1 MVTTMRLF
9 KMKTRQM
16 VDKSFSQHMI
26 YQVFRAITH
35 DIFND
40 KTWFPTSRCSCEDVF
55 YEVFCIVDKMMFSHT
70 DTESRLAFVEGI
82 GQYEKNYVDEDEYA
96 TAQDERQRIVFVIL
110 YMAAVI
116 LQMMPLE
123 SKLSQFS
130 VMIMAQWRG
139 YVAYEFSN
147 RYLESLEKNRDVVEQ
162 LAAKI
167 GYYGEDGFFVSSQIN
182 ELMRQNNDED
192 YLHGFEPEPQ
202 KALELEVTDDE
213 HQENG
218 GQEKTED
225 NERKWGDLSQGE
237 RVKRA
242 LQKMIDEKAIPLK
255 KDYVLIMVALSD
267 IKDFEGK
274 FDNGASFCKYLTEQ
288 LKLPSDLTNASV
300 ISKRFSKMRGEFPNW
315 SFDDVRDPNAR
326 EKLNN
331 IAKRFVA
338 IYRKGQ

>member
-1 MVTTMRLF
+1 
-9 KMKTRQM
+9 
-16 VDKSFSQHMI
+16 
-26 YQVFRAITH
+26 
-35 DIFND
+35 
-40 KTWFPTSRCSCEDVF
+40 
-55 YEVFCIVDKMMFSHT
+55 MFSHT

-130 VMIMAQWRG
+130 VMIMGQWRG

-147 RYLESLEKNRDVVEQ
+147 RCLESLEKNRDVVEQ

-182 ELMRQNNDED
+182 ELMRQNNDEE

-202 KALELEVTDDE
+202 RALELEVTDDE

-255 KDYVLIMVALSD
+255 KDYALIMVALSD

-315 SFDDVRDPNAR
+315 SFDDVSDPNAR
-326 EKLNN
+326 QKLIN
-331 IAKRFVA
+331 IANRFVA

>member
-1 MVTTMRLF
+1 MRLF

-26 YQVFRAITH
+26 YQFFRAITH

-96 TAQDERQRIVFVIL
+96 TAQEER
-110 YMAAVI
+110 
-116 LQMMPLE
+116 
-123 SKLSQFS
+123 
-130 VMIMAQWRG
+130 
-139 YVAYEFSN
+139 
-147 RYLESLEKNRDVVEQ
+147 
-162 LAAKI
+162 LAANI

-192 YLHGFEPEPQ
+192 YLHGFEPEQ
-202 KALELEVTDDE
+202 KRTLELEVTDDE

-218 GQEKTED
+218 GQEKTEED
-225 NERKWGDLSQGE
+225 NEKEWGDLSQGE

-255 KDYVLIMVALSD
+255 KDYALIMVALSD
-267 IKDFEGK
+267 INDFEGK

-315 SFDDVRDPNAR
+315 SFDDVSDPNAR
-326 EKLNN
+326 QKLIN

>member
-1 MVTTMRLF
+1 MKLF

-16 VDKSFSQHMI
+16 VDKSFSQYLV
-26 YQVFRAITH
+26 YQAFQAISH

-147 RYLESLEKNRDVVEQ
+147 RCLESLEKNRDVVEQ
-162 LAAKI
+162 LAANI

-202 KALELEVTDDE
+202 RALELEVTDDE

-255 KDYVLIMVALSD
+255 KDYALIMVALSD
-267 IKDFEGK
+267 INDFEGK

-288 LKLPSDLTNASV
+288 LGLPSSLTNANV
-300 ISKRFSKMRGEFPNW
+300 ISKRFSQMHGTYPNW
-315 SFDDVRDPNAR
+315 LFDDVSDPVAR
-326 EKLNN
+326 QNLIN
-331 IAKRFVA
+331 IANRFVA

>member
-1 MVTTMRLF
+1 MKLF

-16 VDKSFSQHMI
+16 VDQSFSQYLV
-26 YQVFRAITH
+26 YQAFQAISH

-130 VMIMAQWRG
+130 VMIMGQWRG

-147 RYLESLEKNRDVVEQ
+147 RCLESLEKNRDVVEQ

-202 KALELEVTDDE
+202 RTLELEVTDDE

-218 GQEKTED
+218 GQEKTEED
-225 NERKWGDLSQGE
+225 NEKEWGDLSQ
-237 RVKRA
+237 
-242 LQKMIDEKAIPLK
+242 
-255 KDYVLIMVALSD
+255 
-267 IKDFEGK
+267 
-274 FDNGASFCKYLTEQ
+274 
-288 LKLPSDLTNASV
+288 
-300 ISKRFSKMRGEFPNW
+300 
-315 SFDDVRDPNAR
+315 
-326 EKLNN
+326 
-331 IAKRFVA
+331 
-338 IYRKGQ
+338 

>member
-1 MVTTMRLF
+1 MRLF

-16 VDKSFSQHMI
+16 VDRSFSQYLV
-26 YQVFRAITH
+26 YQVFRAISH

-96 TAQDERQRIVFVIL
+96 TAQEERQRIVFVIL
-110 YMAAVI
+110 YMAAMI

-123 SKLSQFS
+123 SKLPQFTEM
-130 VMIMAQWRG
+130 VMGQWRG
-139 YVAYEFSN
+139 YVTQEFSQ
-147 RYLESLEKNRDVVEQ
+147 RCLGAVVKNHEVVER
-162 LAAKI
+162 LAANI

-192 YLHGFEPEPQ
+192 YLHGFEPEL
-202 KALELEVTDDE
+202 KRTLELEVTDFE
-213 HQENG
+213 VQKNG
-218 GQEKTED
+218 EQEKAEED
-225 NERKWGDLSQGE
+225 NEEEWSNLSQEE

-242 LQKMIDEKAIPLK
+242 LQKMIDEEAIPSK
-255 KDYVLIMVALSD
+255 KDYALIMVALSSID
-267 IKDFEGK
+267 DFDGDFE
-274 FDNGASFCKYLTEQ
+274 NGASFCKYLTGQ
-288 LKLPSDLTNASV
+288 LKMPSNLTNASV

-315 SFDDVRDPNAR
+315 SFKDVKDPNAR
-326 EKLNN
+326 QKLNN
-331 IAKRFVA
+331 IANRFVA

>member
-1 MVTTMRLF
+1 MKLF

-16 VDKSFSQHMI
+16 VDKSFSQYLV
-26 YQVFRAITH
+26 YQAFQAISH

-130 VMIMAQWRG
+130 VMIMGQWRG

-147 RYLESLEKNRDVVEQ
+147 RCLESLEKNRDVVEQ

-182 ELMRQNNDED
+182 ELMRQNNDEE
-192 YLHGFEPEPQ
+192 YLHGFEPEQ
-202 KALELEVTDDE
+202 KRALELEVTDDE

-218 GQEKTED
+218 GQEKTEED
-225 NERKWGDLSQGE
+225 NEKKWGDLSQEE

-242 LQKMIDEKAIPLK
+242 LLKMIDEKVIPLK
-255 KDYVLIMVALSD
+255 KDYALIMEALSE
-267 IKDFEGK
+267 IIDFDGK
-274 FDNGASFCKYLTEQ
+274 FDNGKSFCKYLTGK
-288 LKLPSDLTNASV
+288 LKMPSDLTNASA

-326 EKLNN
+326 EELNN

>member
-1 MVTTMRLF
+1 MKLF

-16 VDKSFSQHMI
+16 VDKSFSQYLV
-26 YQVFRAITH
+26 YQAFQAISH

-255 KDYVLIMVALSD
+255 KDYALIMVALSS

-274 FDNGASFCKYLTEQ
+274 FDNGKSFCKYLTEQ
-288 LKLPSDLTNASV
+288 LGLPSDLTNASV

-315 SFDDVRDPNAR
+315 LFDDVSDPNAR
-326 EKLNN
+326 QKLIN
-331 IAKRFVA
+331 IANRFVA

>member
-1 MVTTMRLF
+1 
-9 KMKTRQM
+9 
-16 VDKSFSQHMI
+16 
-26 YQVFRAITH
+26 
-35 DIFND
+35 
-40 KTWFPTSRCSCEDVF
+40 
-55 YEVFCIVDKMMFSHT
+55 MFSHT

-147 RYLESLEKNRDVVEQ
+147 RCLESLEKNRDVIEQ

-202 KALELEVTDDE
+202 QTLELEVIDIE
-213 HQENG
+213 V
-218 GQEKTED
+218 QEKTEED
-225 NERKWGDLSQGE
+225 NEKEWGDLSQGE

-255 KDYVLIMVALSD
+255 KDYALIMVALSD

-288 LKLPSDLTNASV
+288 LGLPSDLTNGGA

-315 SFDDVRDPNAR
+315 SFDDVSDPNAR
-326 EKLNN
+326 QKLIN

>member
-1 MVTTMRLF
+1 M
-9 KMKTRQM
+9 
-16 VDKSFSQHMI
+16 
-26 YQVFRAITH
+26 
-35 DIFND
+35 
-40 KTWFPTSRCSCEDVF
+40 SCN
-55 YEVFCIVDKMMFSHT
+55 S
-70 DTESRLAFVEGI
+70 TESRLAFVEGI

-147 RYLESLEKNRDVVEQ
+147 RCLESLEKNRDVVEQ

-182 ELMRQNNDED
+182 ELMRQNNDEE
-192 YLHGFEPEPQ
+192 YLHGFEPEQ
-202 KALELEVTDDE
+202 KRTLELEVTDDE

-218 GQEKTED
+218 GQEKTEED
-225 NERKWGDLSQGE
+225 NEKKWDDLSQGE

-242 LQKMIDEKAIPLK
+242 LQKMIDEKVIPLK
-255 KDYVLIMVALSD
+255 KDYALIMEALSE
-267 IKDFEGK
+267 IKDFDGK

-288 LKLPSDLTNASV
+288 LKMPSDLTNASV

-326 EKLNN
+326 EELNN

>member
-1 MVTTMRLF
+1 MRLF

-116 LQMMPLE
+116 LQMMPLK

-147 RYLESLEKNRDVVEQ
+147 RCLESLEKNRDVIEQ

-182 ELMRQNNDED
+182 ELMRQNNDEE
-192 YLHGFEPEPQ
+192 YLHGFEPEQ
-202 KALELEVTDDE
+202 KKTLDLEVIDDE

-218 GQEKTED
+218 GQEKTEED
-225 NERKWGDLSQGE
+225 NEKKWGELSQEE

-242 LQKMIDEKAIPLK
+242 LLKMIDEKAIPLK
-255 KDYVLIMVALSD
+255 KDYALIMVALSSID
-267 IKDFEGK
+267 DFDGDFENGK
-274 FDNGASFCKYLTEQ
+274 SFFKYLTEQ
-288 LKLPSDLTNASV
+288 LGLPSDLTNANV

-315 SFDDVRDPNAR
+315 SFDDVKDPVAR
-326 EKLNN
+326 QNLIN
-331 IAKRFVA
+331 IAKRFVS

>member
-1 MVTTMRLF
+1 MKLF

-16 VDKSFSQHMI
+16 VDKSFSQHLV
-26 YQVFRAITH
+26 YQAFQAVTH

-82 GQYEKNYVDEDEYA
+82 GQYEKNYVDEDGYA
-96 TAQDERQRIVFVIL
+96 TAQEERQRIVFVIL

-123 SKLSQFS
+123 SKVFQFCS
-130 VMIMAQWRG
+130 MIMGQWRG
-139 YVAYEFSN
+139 YVTQEFSQ
-147 RYLESLEKNRDVVEQ
+147 RCLGAVVKNHEVVER
-162 LAAKI
+162 LAANI

-192 YLHGFEPEPQ
+192 YLHGFEPEL
-202 KALELEVTDDE
+202 KRTLELEVTDFE
-213 HQENG
+213 VQKNG
-218 GQEKTED
+218 EQEKTEEEHEEEWS
-225 NERKWGDLSQGE
+225 NLSQEE

-242 LQKMIDEKAIPLK
+242 LQKMIEEEAIPSK
-255 KDYVLIMVALSD
+255 KDYALIMVALSSID
-267 IKDFEGK
+267 DFDGDFE
-274 FDNGASFCKYLTEQ
+274 NGASFCKYLTEQ
-288 LKLPSDLTNASV
+288 LGMPSNLTNASV

-315 SFDDVRDPNAR
+315 SFDDVKDPVAR
-326 EKLNN
+326 QKLIN
-331 IAKRFVA
+331 IANRFVA

>member
-1 MVTTMRLF
+1 
-9 KMKTRQM
+9 
-16 VDKSFSQHMI
+16 
-26 YQVFRAITH
+26 
-35 DIFND
+35 
-40 KTWFPTSRCSCEDVF
+40 
-55 YEVFCIVDKMMFSHT
+55 MFSHT

-116 LQMMPLE
+116 LQMMPLK

-147 RYLESLEKNRDVVEQ
+147 RCLESLEKNRDVVEQ

-202 KALELEVTDDE
+202 RTLELEVTDDE
-213 HQENG
+213 LQENG
-218 GQEKTED
+218 GQEKTEED
-225 NERKWGDLSQGE
+225 NEKKWGDLSQGE

-242 LQKMIDEKAIPLK
+242 LQKMIDEEAIPSK
-255 KDYVLIMVALSD
+255 KDYALIMVALSD
-267 IKDFEGK
+267 INDFEGK

-288 LKLPSDLTNASV
+288 LGMPSDLTNTSV

-315 SFDDVRDPNAR
+315 LFDDVRDPNAR

-331 IAKRFVA
+331 IAKRFVS

>member
-1 MVTTMRLF
+1 
-9 KMKTRQM
+9 
-16 VDKSFSQHMI
+16 
-26 YQVFRAITH
+26 
-35 DIFND
+35 
-40 KTWFPTSRCSCEDVF
+40 
-55 YEVFCIVDKMMFSHT
+55 MFSHT

-147 RYLESLEKNRDVVEQ
+147 RCLESLEKNRDVVEQ

-192 YLHGFEPEPQ
+192 YLHGFEPER
-202 KALELEVTDDE
+202 KRTLELEVTDDE

-218 GQEKTED
+218 GQEKTEED
-225 NERKWGDLSQGE
+225 NEKKWDDLSQGE

-242 LQKMIDEKAIPLK
+242 LQKMIDEKVIPLK
-255 KDYVLIMVALSD
+255 KDYALIMEALSE
-267 IKDFEGK
+267 IKDFDGK

-288 LKLPSDLTNASV
+288 LKMPSDLTNASV

-326 EKLNN
+326 EELNN

>member
-1 MVTTMRLF
+1 
-9 KMKTRQM
+9 
-16 VDKSFSQHMI
+16 
-26 YQVFRAITH
+26 
-35 DIFND
+35 
-40 KTWFPTSRCSCEDVF
+40 
-55 YEVFCIVDKMMFSHT
+55 MFSHT

-110 YMAAVI
+110 YMAAMI

-147 RYLESLEKNRDVVEQ
+147 RCLESLEKNRDVVEQ
-162 LAAKI
+162 LAANI

-255 KDYVLIMVALSD
+255 KDYALIMVALSD

-315 SFDDVRDPNAR
+315 SFDDVSDPNAR
-326 EKLNN
+326 QKLIN
-331 IAKRFVA
+331 IANRFVA

>member
-1 MVTTMRLF
+1 
-9 KMKTRQM
+9 
-16 VDKSFSQHMI
+16 
-26 YQVFRAITH
+26 
-35 DIFND
+35 
-40 KTWFPTSRCSCEDVF
+40 
-55 YEVFCIVDKMMFSHT
+55 MFSHT

-167 GYYGEDGFFVSSQIN
+167 GYYGEDGFFVSSQNN

-202 KALELEVTDDE
+202 RALELEVTDDE

-255 KDYVLIMVALSD
+255 KDYALIMVALSD

-315 SFDDVRDPNAR
+315 SFDDVSDPNAR
-326 EKLNN
+326 QKLIN
-331 IAKRFVA
+331 IANRFVA

>member
-1 MVTTMRLF
+1 
-9 KMKTRQM
+9 
-16 VDKSFSQHMI
+16 
-26 YQVFRAITH
+26 
-35 DIFND
+35 
-40 KTWFPTSRCSCEDVF
+40 
-55 YEVFCIVDKMMFSHT
+55 MFSHT

-147 RYLESLEKNRDVVEQ
+147 RCLESLEKNRDVVEQ

-182 ELMRQNNDED
+182 ELMRQNNDEE
-192 YLHGFEPEPQ
+192 YLHGFEPEQ
-202 KALELEVTDDE
+202 KRALELEVTDDE

-255 KDYVLIMVALSD
+255 KDYALIMVALSD
-267 IKDFEGK
+267 INDFEGK

-315 SFDDVRDPNAR
+315 SFDDVSDPNAR
-326 EKLNN
+326 QKLIN
-331 IAKRFVA
+331 IANRFVA

>member
-1 MVTTMRLF
+1 
-9 KMKTRQM
+9 
-16 VDKSFSQHMI
+16 
-26 YQVFRAITH
+26 
-35 DIFND
+35 
-40 KTWFPTSRCSCEDVF
+40 
-55 YEVFCIVDKMMFSHT
+55 MFSHT

-147 RYLESLEKNRDVVEQ
+147 RCLESLEKNRDVVEQ

-202 KALELEVTDDE
+202 RALELEVTDDE

-218 GQEKTED
+218 GQEKTEED

-255 KDYVLIMVALSD
+255 KDYALIMEALSE
-267 IKDFEGK
+267 IKDFDGK

-288 LKLPSDLTNASV
+288 LGLPSDLTNGGA

-315 SFDDVRDPNAR
+315 SFDDVSDPNAR
-326 EKLNN
+326 QKLIN
-331 IAKRFVA
+331 IANRFVA

>member
-1 MVTTMRLF
+1 MKLF

-16 VDKSFSQHMI
+16 VDKSFSQYLV
-26 YQVFRAITH
+26 YQAFQAISH

-96 TAQDERQRIVFVIL
+96 TAQDER
-110 YMAAVI
+110 
-116 LQMMPLE
+116 
-123 SKLSQFS
+123 
-130 VMIMAQWRG
+130 
-139 YVAYEFSN
+139 
-147 RYLESLEKNRDVVEQ
+147 
-162 LAAKI
+162 LAANI

-202 KALELEVTDDE
+202 RALELEVTDDE

-218 GQEKTED
+218 GQEKTEED

-255 KDYVLIMVALSD
+255 KDYALIMVALSD
-267 IKDFEGK
+267 INDFEGK

-315 SFDDVRDPNAR
+315 SFDDVSDPNAR
-326 EKLNN
+326 QKLNN
-331 IAKRFVA
+331 IAKRFVS

>member
-1 MVTTMRLF
+1 MKLF

-16 VDKSFSQHMI
+16 VDKSFSQ
-26 YQVFRAITH
+26 YQVYQAFQAVTH

-130 VMIMAQWRG
+130 VMIMGQWRG

-147 RYLESLEKNRDVVEQ
+147 RCLESLEKNRDVVEQ

-182 ELMRQNNDED
+182 ELMRQNNDEE
-192 YLHGFEPEPQ
+192 YLHGFEPEQ
-202 KALELEVTDDE
+202 KRTLELEVTDDE

-218 GQEKTED
+218 GQEKTEED
-225 NERKWGDLSQGE
+225 NEKEWGDLSQGE

-242 LQKMIDEKAIPLK
+242 LQKMIDEKAILLK
-255 KDYVLIMVALSD
+255 KDYALIMEALSE
-267 IKDFEGK
+267 INDFYGK
-274 FDNGASFCKYLTEQ
+274 FDNGKSFCKYLTGK
-288 LKLPSDLTNASV
+288 LKMPSDLTNASA

-326 EKLNN
+326 QKLIN
-331 IAKRFVA
+331 IANRFVA

>member
-1 MVTTMRLF
+1 
-9 KMKTRQM
+9 
-16 VDKSFSQHMI
+16 
-26 YQVFRAITH
+26 
-35 DIFND
+35 
-40 KTWFPTSRCSCEDVF
+40 
-55 YEVFCIVDKMMFSHT
+55 MFSHT

-96 TAQDERQRIVFVIL
+96 TAQDERKRIVFVIL

-147 RYLESLEKNRDVVEQ
+147 RCLESLEKNRDVVER
-162 LAAKI
+162 LAANI

-182 ELMRQNNDED
+182 ELMRQNNDEE
-192 YLHGFEPEPQ
+192 YLHGFEPEQ
-202 KALELEVTDDE
+202 KKTLELEVTDDE

-255 KDYVLIMVALSD
+255 KDYALIMVALSS

-274 FDNGASFCKYLTEQ
+274 FDNGKSFCKYLTEQ
-288 LKLPSDLTNASV
+288 LGLPSDLTNASV

-315 SFDDVRDPNAR
+315 LFDDVSDPNAR
-326 EKLNN
+326 QKLIN
-331 IAKRFVA
+331 IANRFVA

>member
-1 MVTTMRLF
+1 
-9 KMKTRQM
+9 
-16 VDKSFSQHMI
+16 
-26 YQVFRAITH
+26 
-35 DIFND
+35 
-40 KTWFPTSRCSCEDVF
+40 
-55 YEVFCIVDKMMFSHT
+55 MFSHT

-147 RYLESLEKNRDVVEQ
+147 RCLESLEKNRDVVEQ
-162 LAAKI
+162 LAANI

-202 KALELEVTDDE
+202 KRTLELEVTDDE

-218 GQEKTED
+218 GQEKTEED
-225 NERKWGDLSQGE
+225 NEKEWGDLSQGE

-255 KDYVLIMVALSD
+255 KDYALIMVALSD
-267 IKDFEGK
+267 INDFEGK

-288 LKLPSDLTNASV
+288 LGLPSSLTNANV
-300 ISKRFSKMRGEFPNW
+300 ISKRFSQMHGTYPNW
-315 SFDDVRDPNAR
+315 LFDDVSDPVAR
-326 EKLNN
+326 QKLIN
-331 IAKRFVA
+331 IANRFVA

>member
-1 MVTTMRLF
+1 
-9 KMKTRQM
+9 
-16 VDKSFSQHMI
+16 
-26 YQVFRAITH
+26 
-35 DIFND
+35 
-40 KTWFPTSRCSCEDVF
+40 
-55 YEVFCIVDKMMFSHT
+55 MFSHT

-147 RYLESLEKNRDVVEQ
+147 RCLESLEKNRDVVEQ
-162 LAAKI
+162 LAANI

-202 KALELEVTDDE
+202 RALELEVTDDE

-225 NERKWGDLSQGE
+225 KERKWGDLSQGE

-255 KDYVLIMVALSD
+255 KDYALIMVALSD

-315 SFDDVRDPNAR
+315 SFDDVSDPNAR
-326 EKLNN
+326 QKLIN
-331 IAKRFVA
+331 IANRFVA

>member
-1 MVTTMRLF
+1 
-9 KMKTRQM
+9 
-16 VDKSFSQHMI
+16 
-26 YQVFRAITH
+26 
-35 DIFND
+35 
-40 KTWFPTSRCSCEDVF
+40 
-55 YEVFCIVDKMMFSHT
+55 MFSHT

-147 RYLESLEKNRDVVEQ
+147 RCLESLEKNRDVVEQ
-162 LAAKI
+162 LAANI

-202 KALELEVTDDE
+202 RALELEVTDDE

-255 KDYVLIMVALSD
+255 KDYALIMVALSD

-315 SFDDVRDPNAR
+315 SFDDVSDPNAR
-326 EKLNN
+326 QKLIN
-331 IAKRFVA
+331 IANRFVA

>member
-1 MVTTMRLF
+1 MRLF

-123 SKLSQFS
+123 SKVFQFCS
-130 VMIMAQWRG
+130 MIMGQWRG
-139 YVAYEFSN
+139 YVTQEFSQ
-147 RYLESLEKNRDVVEQ
+147 RCLGAVVKNHEVVER
-162 LAAKI
+162 LAANI

-192 YLHGFEPEPQ
+192 YLHGFEPEQ
-202 KALELEVTDDE
+202 KRTLELEVT
-213 HQENG
+213 
-218 GQEKTED
+218 
-225 NERKWGDLSQGE
+225 
-237 RVKRA
+237 
-242 LQKMIDEKAIPLK
+242 DEKAIPLK
-255 KDYVLIMVALSD
+255 KDYALIMVALSD
-267 IKDFEGK
+267 INDFEGK

-288 LKLPSDLTNASV
+288 LGLPSNLTNASV

-315 SFDDVRDPNAR
+315 SFDDVSDPNAR
-326 EKLNN
+326 QKLIN
-331 IAKRFVA
+331 IANRFVA

>member
-1 MVTTMRLF
+1 
-9 KMKTRQM
+9 
-16 VDKSFSQHMI
+16 
-26 YQVFRAITH
+26 
-35 DIFND
+35 
-40 KTWFPTSRCSCEDVF
+40 
-55 YEVFCIVDKMMFSHT
+55 MFSHT

-147 RYLESLEKNRDVVEQ
+147 RCLESLEKNRDVVEQ

-167 GYYGEDGFFVSSQIN
+167 GYYGEDGFFVSSQNN

-255 KDYVLIMVALSD
+255 KDYALIMVALSD

-315 SFDDVRDPNAR
+315 SFDDVSDPNAR
-326 EKLNN
+326 QKLIN
-331 IAKRFVA
+331 IANRFVD

>member
-1 MVTTMRLF
+1 MKLF

-16 VDKSFSQHMI
+16 VDKSFSQYLV
-26 YQVFRAITH
+26 YQAFQAISH

-182 ELMRQNNDED
+182 ELMRQNNDEE

-202 KALELEVTDDE
+202 RALELEVTDDE

-315 SFDDVRDPNAR
+315 SFDDVSDPNAR
-326 EKLNN
+326 QKLIN
-331 IAKRFVA
+331 IANRFVA

>member
-1 MVTTMRLF
+1 MKLF

-16 VDKSFSQHMI
+16 VDKSFSQYLV
-26 YQVFRAITH
+26 YQAFQAISH

-255 KDYVLIMVALSD
+255 KDYALIMVALSD

-315 SFDDVRDPNAR
+315 SFDDVSDPNAR
-326 EKLNN
+326 QKLIN
-331 IAKRFVA
+331 IANRFVA

>member
-1 MVTTMRLF
+1 MKLF
-9 KMKTRQM
+9 NMKTRQM
-16 VDKSFSQHMI
+16 VDKSFSQYLV
-26 YQVFRAITH
+26 YQAFQAISH

-96 TAQDERQRIVFVIL
+96 TAQDER
-110 YMAAVI
+110 
-116 LQMMPLE
+116 
-123 SKLSQFS
+123 
-130 VMIMAQWRG
+130 
-139 YVAYEFSN
+139 
-147 RYLESLEKNRDVVEQ
+147 
-162 LAAKI
+162 LAANI

-202 KALELEVTDDE
+202 RALELEVTDDE

-218 GQEKTED
+218 GQEKTEED

-255 KDYVLIMVALSD
+255 KDYALIMVALSD

-315 SFDDVRDPNAR
+315 SFDDVSDPNAR
-326 EKLNN
+326 QKLIN
-331 IAKRFVA
+331 IANRFVA

>member
-1 MVTTMRLF
+1 
-9 KMKTRQM
+9 
-16 VDKSFSQHMI
+16 
-26 YQVFRAITH
+26 
-35 DIFND
+35 
-40 KTWFPTSRCSCEDVF
+40 
-55 YEVFCIVDKMMFSHT
+55 MFSHT

-147 RYLESLEKNRDVVEQ
+147 RCLESLEKNRDVVEQ

-255 KDYVLIMVALSD
+255 KDYALIMVALSD

-315 SFDDVRDPNAR
+315 SFDDVSDPNAR
-326 EKLNN
+326 QKLIN
-331 IAKRFVA
+331 IANRFVD

>member
-1 MVTTMRLF
+1 
-9 KMKTRQM
+9 
-16 VDKSFSQHMI
+16 
-26 YQVFRAITH
+26 
-35 DIFND
+35 
-40 KTWFPTSRCSCEDVF
+40 
-55 YEVFCIVDKMMFSHT
+55 MFSHT

-255 KDYVLIMVALSD
+255 KDYALIMVALSD
-267 IKDFEGK
+267 INDFEGK

-288 LKLPSDLTNASV
+288 LDMPSDLTNASV

-315 SFDDVRDPNAR
+315 SFDDVSDPNAR
-326 EKLNN
+326 QKLNN
-331 IAKRFVA
+331 IANRFVA

>member
-1 MVTTMRLF
+1 MKLF

-16 VDKSFSQHMI
+16 VDKSFSQHLV
-26 YQVFRAITH
+26 YQAFQAVTH

-130 VMIMAQWRG
+130 VMIMGQWRG

-147 RYLESLEKNRDVVEQ
+147 RCLESLEKNREVVEQ
-162 LAAKI
+162 LAANI
-167 GYYGEDGFFVSSQIN
+167 GCYGADGFFVSSQIN
-182 ELMRQNNDED
+182 ELMRQNHDED

-202 KALELEVTDDE
+202 RALDLKVIDFEV
-213 HQENG
+213 QK
-218 GQEKTED
+218 KTE
-225 NERKWGDLSQGE
+225 EEVKEKEWGDLSQEE

-242 LQKMIDEKAIPLK
+242 LLKMIDEKAISRM
-255 KDYVLIMVALSD
+255 KDYALIMAVLSD

-274 FDNGASFCKYLTEQ
+274 FGHGASFCKYLTEQ
-288 LKLPSDLTNASV
+288 LGLPSDLTNASV

-315 SFDDVRDPNAR
+315 SFDDVKDPVAR
-326 EKLNN
+326 TKLIN
-331 IAKRFVA
+331 IANRFVA